1 MMLKIF
7 KWLYV
12 IILATLIITISWY
25 IQKEPYAFT
34 YSQDRTEYFEQIR
47 PEKIC
52 THDIALG
59 KKCHMVNVPYGEENM
74 WVFRDQSFH
83 AKMVAWLYTNQLW
96 LIGLFILAAIPINYQ
111 SLKRRFESWKKH
123 TS

>member
-1 MMLKIF
+1 MMITIF
-7 KWLYV
+7 KWIYV
-12 IILATLIITISWY
+12 VVLATLIGTFFLY
-25 IQKEPYAFT
+25 LQHEPYAFT
-34 YSQDRTEYFEQIR
+34 YSQDYTEYFEQI
-47 PEKIC
+47 PPAKIC
-52 THDIALG
+52 THDVALG
-59 KKCHMVNVPYGEENM
+59 QECHMVNVPYGEENM

-83 AKMVAWLYTNQLW
+83 AKIVAWLYSNQLW